1 MKILVLNGSPKKV
14 SDTMQLTSSFLEGLD
29 AAGDNEV
36 EIIRVIEKRIG
47 PCMGCFG
54 CWRNGDGKCV
64 IQDDQN
70 EILAK
75 YQQAE
80 LIIWSFPLY
89 CFGIP
94 SHLKAVLDRMIPLV
108 RMKMEEKDG
117 VVYHKSLADFE
128 RMKHVVICGA
138 GFPMSD
144 RNFEGVSVTC
154 DKCFSNCTKIFVP
167 ETPLMNVPEL
177 KELADRKR
185 SFFREAG
192 VEYYRNGELIPETI
206 EKLEELMIPN
216 EEYLAHVNGL

>member
-75 YQQAE
+75 YQQAD
-80 LIIWSFPLY
+80 LIIWS
-89 CFGIP
+89 C
-94 SHLKAVLDRMIPLV
+94 S
-108 RMKMEEKDG
+108 
-117 VVYHKSLADFE
+117 
-128 RMKHVVICGA
+128 
-138 GFPMSD
+138 
-144 RNFEGVSVTC
+144 
-154 DKCFSNCTKIFVP
+154 
-167 ETPLMNVPEL
+167 
-177 KELADRKR
+177 
-185 SFFREAG
+185 
-192 VEYYRNGELIPETI
+192 
-206 EKLEELMIPN
+206 
-216 EEYLAHVNGL
+216 